1 MSHIQIIFFILGLLV
16 GSFLN
21 VCIYRLPRSLSIVS
35 PPSACPGCNAPVRP
49 WDNIPLVSYILLG
62 GKCRNCRGLI
72 SLRYPFVEMLNGVL
86 YWCVVTSFGIGWH
99 VPLICTLVSA
109 LVVITFIDLDFQI
122 IPDSITLPGI
132 LIGLLSASFLLPD
145 PFTASETS
153 SMHYAIG
160 GKASA
165 CCLLP
170 AAHYEI
176 VGFKNSLAGL
186 LSGGGLFYLIA
197 EIGRRITK
205 TDAMGGG
212 DIKMM
217 AMVGAF
223 MGWKAILLT
232 TFIGSL
238 SGSIVGL
245 FLMSVKGKGRQSR
258 IPFGPFLSLGSL
270 ITLFFGNIILQW
282 YFRH

>member
-1 MSHIQIIFFILGLLV
+1 MSHTQIIFFILGLLV

-49 WDNIPLVSYILLG
+49 WDNIPVVSYILLG

-72 SLRYPFVEMLNGVL
+72 SLRYPFVELLNGAL
-86 YWCVVTSFGIGWH
+86 YWSVVTFFGLGWH

-122 IPDSITLPGI
+122 IPDSITLPCTV
-132 LIGLLSASFLLPD
+132 IGLLSAPFLLPD
-145 PFTASETS
+145 PFTVREAS

-165 CCLLP
+165 YCLLP
-170 AAHYEI
+170 TAYYEI

-186 LSGGGLFYLIA
+186 LLGGGLFYLIA
-197 EIGRRITK
+197 IVSRGG
-205 TDAMGGG
+205 MGGG

-238 SGSIVGL
+238 SGSLVGI
-245 FLMSVKGKGRQSR
+245 FLMVVKGKGRKSK
-258 IPFGPFLSLGSL
+258 IPFGPFLALGAL
-270 ITLFFGNIILQW
+270 ATLFFGKVILQW
-282 YFRH
+282 YFRQ